1 MLYYSKTVLRNNNNT
16 HTNTNTT
23 TTTTTTTTTN
33 NNNNNDNNN
42 KDLFKK
48 LLSDWIDLLFV
59 SSLVALKF
67 DVTELLLQ
75 LPFLL
80 SIKLLQN
87 IENVAILF
95 LKGLCSIFLFL
106 VLFFF
111 PRVTI
116 IITQSSCLH
125 AIDWQCFPLQNV
137 LVLLHFFNF
146 KMVEKI
152 SVKWKYEEY

>member
-16 HTNTNTT
+16 HTNT

-75 LPFLL
+75 SPFLL

-95 LKGLCSIFLFL
+95 LKGLCFIFLFL
-106 VLFFF
+106 FLFFF

>member
-16 HTNTNTT
+16 HTNTN
-23 TTTTTTTTTN
+23 TTTTN

-67 DVTELLLQ
+67 DITELLLQ
-75 LPFLL
+75 SPFLL
-80 SIKLLQN
+80 IIKLLQN

-95 LKGLCSIFLFL
+95 LKGLCFIFLFL
-106 VLFFF
+106 FLFFF

-137 LVLLHFFNF
+137 LVLFHFFNF

>member
-1 MLYYSKTVLRNNNNT
+1 MLISPN
-16 HTNTNTT
+16 
-23 TTTTTTTTTN
+23 N

-75 LPFLL
+75 SPFLL

-95 LKGLCSIFLFL
+95 LKGLFYFSLSLSFFLSSRDNYYNSIFLFTRNWL
-106 VLFFF
+106 TVF
-111 PRVTI
+111 P
-116 IITQSSCLH
+116 S
-125 AIDWQCFPLQNV
+125 AQCVSFAP
-137 LVLLHFFNF
+137 FFNF

>member
-23 TTTTTTTTTN
+23 TTSSTTTTTN

-67 DVTELLLQ
+67 DVKELLLQ

-95 LKGLCSIFLFL
+95 LKGLCFIFLFL
-106 VLFFF
+106 FLFFF

-125 AIDWQCFPLQNV
+125 AIDWQCFPLHNV
-137 LVLLHFFNF
+137 LALLHFLTS
-146 KMVEKI
+146 KWLKK
-152 SVKWKYEEY
+152 SV